1 MEEQF
6 VELSRPESE
15 TLVVILDASES
26 AEQDW
31 PTIVDLAKKIFQKTP
46 AGIEKKLFFL
56 SNPQEYN
63 IDTFEENVGSWRKKN
78 LKKGSFISPILAQIK
93 EGKII
98 VIGSGEIY
106 DLADWKKNRLAQ
118 NIVFVKIRKSMQGS
132 VEIGKEIELDAFD
145 GQLLNLHNRI
155 LSVKISGSGFMPYY
169 WDNPGYSLIDD
180 DTISLKSSNLENH
193 SVKIAAYGK
202 NITASLEK
210 IEENE
215 KISLPRIGISPPDIR
230 YILEHCETKW
240 GKLAKDEIET
250 FREHKESEKTL
261 CPDPSCRW
269 EITGS
274 LKCDN
279 PKHGKLLGFQIYKS
293 LKGHKGFIIFKDND
307 EGVFF
312 KQYPSE
318 IIKIGEG
325 VVARTK
331 KSKAV
336 ILRYEPDI
344 HKWVERE
351 DLKPYHKLREGY
363 YVSLL

>member
-1 MEEQF
+1 MEEHYY
-6 VELSRPESE
+6 ELSNPEPD

-106 DLADWKKNRLAQ
+106 DLPDWKKDRLAQ
-118 NIVFVKIRKSMQGS
+118 NIVFVKIGKSMRGS
-132 VEIGKEIELDAFD
+132 VEIGKEIEPNAFD

-155 LSVKISGSGFMPYY
+155 LSVKINGSDFMPYY
-169 WDNPGYSLIDD
+169 WDNPGYSINDENG
-180 DTISLKSSNLENH
+180 ISLIASNLENY
-193 SVKIAAYGK
+193 SIKIAAYGE
-202 NITASLEK
+202 NITASIEK
-210 IEENE
+210 VERSE
-215 KISLPRIGISPPDIR
+215 KVTLPHIGISPPDII
-230 YILEHCETKW
+230 YILEHSETKW
-240 GKLAKDEIET
+240 ENLADDEIET
-250 FREHKESEKTL
+250 FREHKESKKIL

-293 LKGHKGFIIFKDND
+293 LKGHKGFIVFKDTD

-318 IIKIGEG
+318 MIKIGEE
-325 VVARTK
+325 VVARSK
-331 KSKAV
+331 KFKAV
-336 ILRYEPDI
+336 ILRYEHGI
-344 HKWVERE
+344 NKWAEQE
-351 DLKPYHKLREGY
+351 DLKPYHKVREGY